1 MRTTLIVLLIVTE
14 GVKSTSNV
22 DIRLAGVSSTS
33 SLSAGVVNDPE
44 MDSDTLNAS
53 LSDVFSSHD
62 WIHD

>member
-22 DIRLAGVSSTS
+22 DIRLAGVSSAS

-44 MDSDTLNAS
+44 IDSYILNAS

-62 WIHD
+62 WMHD

>member
-22 DIRLAGVSSTS
+22 DIRLAGVSSAS

-44 MDSDTLNAS
+44 IDSDILNAS

-62 WIHD
+62 WMHD